1 VLRNLVFLAALGALT
16 WGAVQL
22 ADNPGDVVIRWQG
35 YAITTTVGVLL
46 LLVAAVAVLW
56 AFIYNLWRWL
66 RAGPGRFMTGRTA
79 RRKERGYQ
87 VLTKGLVA
95 VAAGDSKEAQRLGRK
110 AGQLV
115 DNALNLLLLA
125 QAAQLGGDEVTA
137 RRHFKAMLDHPE
149 TEFLG
154 LRGLI
159 VQATKAGDWNA
170 ARDYARR
177 AYALH
182 PETEWVSAAL
192 FDLDVRAG
200 DWRAAQNT
208 LESAT
213 RSKLVTKMDA
223 PRRRAVVLTERAK
236 AARAR
241 GAVGDAVALAREA
254 HKLAPDLIAASAM
267 AAELMATEGKGRA
280 AAKLVEAAWKRAPH
294 PDLARA
300 FAAVVPGE
308 AALAR
313 TRRFEELHQLNPDH
327 GGSHLAV
334 AGAALEAEL
343 WGEARHHLEQA
354 AASRPSQQ
362 VYRMLAAVEERG
374 EGAPD
379 AVRDWL
385 LKAASAPPDA
395 AWLCDSCG
403 AAAAEWSARCNAC
416 GGFDSLAWKT
426 PAAPAA
432 LGEPAKAVETASG
445 EPDGEP
451 LALNGPPGPVDAA
464 RRQE

>member
-1 VLRNLVFLAALGALT
+1 
-16 WGAVQL
+16 
-22 ADNPGDVVIRWQG
+22 
-35 YAITTTVGVLL
+35 
-46 LLVAAVAVLW
+46 
-56 AFIYNLWRWL
+56 
-66 RAGPGRFMTGRTA
+66 M
-79 RRKERGYQ
+79 
-87 VLTKGLVA
+87 
-95 VAAGDSKEAQRLGRK
+95 
-110 AGQLV
+110 
-115 DNALNLLLLA
+115 
-125 QAAQLGGDEVTA
+125 
-137 RRHFKAMLDHPE
+137 
-149 TEFLG
+149 
-154 LRGLI
+154 
-159 VQATKAGDWNA
+159 
-170 ARDYARR
+170 
-177 AYALH
+177 
-182 PETEWVSAAL
+182 
-192 FDLDVRAG
+192 
-200 DWRAAQNT
+200 
-208 LESAT
+208 
-213 RSKLVTKMDA
+213 
-223 PRRRAVVLTERAK
+223 
-236 AARAR
+236 
-241 GAVGDAVALAREA
+241 
-254 HKLAPDLIAASAM
+254 
-267 AAELMATEGKGRA
+267 
-280 AAKLVEAAWKRAPH
+280 
-294 PDLARA
+294 
-300 FAAVVPGE
+300 PGE

>member
-1 VLRNLVFLAALGALT
+1 LGALT
-16 WGAVQL
+16 WGAVEL
-22 ADNPGDVVIRWQG
+22 ADNPGDVVIRWYD

-56 AFIYNLWRWL
+56 ALIYHLWRWL
-66 RAGPGRFMTGRTA
+66 RAGPGRFMAGRTA
-79 RRKERGYQ
+79 RRRERGYQ
-87 VLTKGLVA
+87 VLTQGLVA
-95 VAAGDSKEAQRLGRK
+95 VAAGDTRAAQRLGRK
-110 AGQLV
+110 AGQLI
-115 DNALNLLLLA
+115 DNPLNLLVLA
-125 QAAQLGGDEVTA
+125 QAAQLGGDEAAA

-159 VQATKAGDWNA
+159 VQATKAGNWDA
-170 ARDYARR
+170 ARAHARR

-213 RSKLVTKMDA
+213 RNKLVTRDEA
-223 PRRRAVVLTERAK
+223 PRRRAVVLAERAR
-236 AARAR
+236 AVRAR
-241 GAVGDAVALAREA
+241 GALGDAAALAREA

-267 AAELMATEGKGRA
+267 AAELMADEGKARA
-280 AAKLVEAAWKRAPH
+280 AAKLVEAAWKLAPH

-300 FAAVVPGE
+300 FAAIAPAETVLE
-308 AALAR
+308 R
-313 TRRFEELHQLNPDH
+313 TRRFEQLHQLNPES
-327 GGSHLAV
+327 GEGHLAV
-334 AGAALEAEL
+334 AAAALDAEL
-343 WGEARHHLEQA
+343 WGEARRHLEQA
-354 AASRPSQQ
+354 AASQPCQR
-362 VYRMLAAVEERG
+362 VFRLLAMVEENAG
-374 EGAPD
+374 GTPE
-379 AVRDWL
+379 AVRGWL

-395 AWLCDSCG
+395 AWQCATCG
-403 AAAAEWSARCNAC
+403 AAAAEWSARCDTC

-432 LGEPAKAVETASG
+432 VDHTPVLADQPTSKAMALDGPRSNPLGA
-445 EPDGEP
+445 
-451 LALNGPPGPVDAA
+451 VDAA
-464 RRQE
+464 LGHD